1 VDCSAPSP
9 WDCVDVKVPLSGST
23 APRRT
28 LGLDQPLRSW
38 RASNGLISVRRPIHR
53 WHTHRARTG
62 GQLEAH
68 GESLVVWIEDEV
80 LGYGGPIQAIARGGQ
95 HVLARIRRQP
105 LCFRPPREGP
115 DPSVDVGAFLGRHV
129 ERVPAAGLVGVRKI
143 TIASCGRIARLRECL
158 ASGFETRRARGTIP
172 ARTTQAMPRP
182 CRARPPWRA
191 SCSGSSRR
199 STSRWLRDRPD
210 PPSQSGLVRP
220 P

>member
-23 APRRT
+23 DPRRT

-62 GQLEAH
+62 ALLEAH

-105 LCFRPPREGP
+105 LRFRPPREGP

-143 TIASCGRIARLRECL
+143 IDRELRTDREV
-158 ASGFETRRARGTIP
+158 TRVPGL
-172 ARTTQAMPRP
+172 
-182 CRARPPWRA
+182 
-191 SCSGSSRR
+191 G
-199 STSRWLRDRPD
+199 LRDPEELAVRFRRLPHRRC
-210 PPSQSGLVRP
+210 PGHAVLVRRGERHVAVRVDDRP
-220 P
+220 RDGSEIVRIRHPNQAS